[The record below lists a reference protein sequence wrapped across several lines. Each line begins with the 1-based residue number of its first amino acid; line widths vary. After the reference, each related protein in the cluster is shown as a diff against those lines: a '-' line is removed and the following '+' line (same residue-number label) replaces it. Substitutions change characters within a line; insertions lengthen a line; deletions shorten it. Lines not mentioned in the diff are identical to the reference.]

1 MNTKYLAI
9 AFGATLS
16 ILSFSSVA
24 KAALTN
30 NAITA
35 NAITANGLH
44 VNAITSNAITSN
56 GINITGTMPRQTGL
70 TLSTSGAASIQVA
83 GGHLVLAK

>member
-35 NAITANGLH
+35 NAIT
-44 VNAITSNAITSN
+44 SN
-56 GINITGTMPRQTGL
+56 GINRTGTMPRQTGL